1 MNHFRIT
8 TMGEFKDKVVLIS
21 GTGGRMGQIAAL
33 MFAREGAKIL
43 GCDVSVDAAQETCRL
58 VREEG
63 GEMFSLEPLDLANPV
78 EAQHWVDEGIN
89 RWGRVDV
96 RYNNAAG
103 VSIAPFDD
111 ASIEHWDFTIRN
123 ELTIAYVAA
132 RAVWP
137 HMLKQKKGVIVSVSS
152 IAGHLELSG
161 FPAVAHGAANA
172 GVLGLT
178 RMLAAQ
184 GAPHGIRAVSISPG
198 LVANPGALPSPI
210 LDEHG
215 LPKARQ
221 LWRHAPMGRP
231 ASAQEIVETAIFLAS
246 DRASYITATDI
257 AVDGGMSSIIWNPAG

>member
-1 MNHFRIT
+1 MA
-8 TMGEFKDKVVLIS
+8 EFKNKVVLIS
-21 GTGGRMGQIAAL
+21 GTGGRMGQAAAQ
-33 MFAREGAKIL
+33 MFAREGAKVL
-43 GCDVSVDAAQETCRL
+43 GCDVATRRAQETCRL
-58 VREEG
+58 VTESG

-78 EAQHWVDEGIN
+78 DAQRWADEAIS
-89 RWGRVDV
+89 RWGRIDV
-96 RYNNAAG
+96 LCNNAAG
-103 VSIAPFDD
+103 VAIAPFDE

-172 GVLGLT
+172 GVQALT

-198 LVANPGALPSPI
+198 LIANPDALPSPT

-215 LPKARQ
+215 LPVARP
-221 LWRHAPMGRP
+221 LWRHAALGRP
-231 ASAQEIVETAIFLAS
+231 ARAQEIVETLLFVAS
-246 DRASYITATDI
+246 DRASYITGTDI
-257 AVDGGMSSIIWNPAG
+257 AVDGGMSSIIWNSRS